1 VKLLSVVHEADA
13 AAGVFAEAAAER
25 GDELIEWV
33 PPSGTPPP
41 DDFDAVMV
49 FGGSMNVDQEGSH
62 PWLAPEK
69 ELLRGLLRDGVPT
82 LGVCLGAQLLAE
94 AAGARPRRAEN
105 PEIGWYDIELTAA
118 AGEDPVF
125 GALPEHFVGFQWHG
139 FEFPLPPGAVAL
151 ARSPACLQAY
161 RAGEAAW
168 GIQFHAEVTLD
179 SIAAWL
185 AESDDDEDRRRRGVD
200 PERLLAESD
209 RRIGAWNELGRELSA
224 RFLEAAAA
232 RD

>member
-1 VKLLSVVHEADA
+1 
-13 AAGVFAEAAAER
+13 
-25 GDELIEWV
+25 
-33 PPSGTPPP
+33 
-41 DDFDAVMV
+41 
-49 FGGSMNVDQEGSH
+49 
-62 PWLAPEK
+62 
-69 ELLRGLLRDGVPT
+69 
-82 LGVCLGAQLLAE
+82 
-94 AAGARPRRAEN
+94 
-105 PEIGWYDIELTAA
+105 
-118 AGEDPVF
+118 
-125 GALPEHFVGFQWHG
+125 
-139 FEFPLPPGAVAL
+139 VAL